1 MWNLKKQNKTK
12 HKTKLT
18 DKKLRFAVTRG
29 ERIGKTRLLEE
40 GGQKVKTSSYKA
52 SKY

>member
-1 MWNLKKQNKTK
+1 MWNLKKNKTK
-12 HKTKLT
+12 HKTKIT

-29 ERIGKTRLLEE
+29 ERIGKTGLLEE
-40 GGQKVKTSSYKA
+40 GGQKVKPFSYKA